1 MLTFYYVSRLMNN
14 TLTGPPVMPLSSGVN
29 MHAVEVHAKAAEVLR
44 AHFSTA
50 EEMASGSGGLTMYHH
65 LAGGGGGGGGG
76 GGSPSSGSGSGG
88 GGGGGS
94 SGGGVGSGGEDHGGD
109 LASAKCDASS
119 NFATP
124 PSARTAAGQMLY
136 PGELF

>member
-1 MLTFYYVSRLMNN
+1 
-14 TLTGPPVMPLSSGVN
+14 

-50 EEMASGSGGLTMYHH
+50 EEMASGSGGLSMYHH
-65 LAGGGGGGGGG
+65 LAGGGGGGG

-136 PGELF
+136 PGERFFLKYFMLSYD

>member
-1 MLTFYYVSRLMNN
+1 
-14 TLTGPPVMPLSSGVN
+14 
-29 MHAVEVHAKAAEVLR
+29 
-44 AHFSTA
+44 
-50 EEMASGSGGLTMYHH
+50 MYH
-65 LAGGGGGGGGG
+65 LSGGGGG
-76 GGSPSSGSGSGG
+76 GGSPSSGSGSGGG

-136 PGELF
+136 PGELFFKMFYVIV